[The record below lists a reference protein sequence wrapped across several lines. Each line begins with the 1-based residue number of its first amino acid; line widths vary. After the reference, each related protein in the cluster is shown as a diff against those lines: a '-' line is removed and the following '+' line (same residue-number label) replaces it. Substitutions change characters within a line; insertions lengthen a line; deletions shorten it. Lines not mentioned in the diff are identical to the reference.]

1 MATIRQFKSAIPLFS
16 AGVHASPPVC
26 SRWSDSSTHEGSSRT
41 FSSARIT
48 FLALRIRSRFCSQR
62 GHAGLFEGAERST
75 STVGSWNADNRSAS
89 LNSENTLV
97 VYDEGFTNEVR
108 AMILEDMAPEV
119 AVELHYEDIAEL
131 PFDEETRNATVSLL
145 SDFL

>member
-1 MATIRQFKSAIPLFS
+1 MHTKAAVFGKSTA
-16 AGVHASPPVC
+16 
-26 SRWSDSSTHEGSSRT
+26 
-41 FSSARIT
+41 
-48 FLALRIRSRFCSQR
+48 
-62 GHAGLFEGAERST
+62 
-75 STVGSWNADNRSAS
+75 TVGSWNADNRSAS

-97 VYDEGFTNEVR
+97 VYDEGFTSEVR
-108 AMILEDMAPEV
+108 VMILEDMAPEV